1 MAGMAHP
8 PSSTH
13 PEPTADPTLAFDPMD
28 MERTKDWDLLRRI
41 RNECPVMRPTAGVVF
56 TARHG
61 DTAKVFKDAKGF
73 SSAGDMR
80 APGVTVSEEESF
92 LGELDPP
99 LHPKIRRILLRGFTL
114 QAANDDEDWTRG
126 NVRRRLDA
134 IKAAGGADLMAGL
147 AIALPGSIAAH
158 ALGIPDEMHDQVMD
172 WCNEVLH
179 STWPYTGATD
189 QGTGIAACFPE
200 LAAQIDAWIA
210 EREAASDAGAA
221 SEADAPPGLLTV
233 MVKATDESGWRI
245 HHDHIRTLTINILA
259 GSLSASYMIG
269 NLLYRFLTDE
279 GFAGALR
286 SDPKTI
292 PAAVEETL
300 RMEAPVTFLMRTIKR
315 DTEIGG
321 CPVFAGEH
329 VMLGIASSGRDDT
342 VYPDAEEFRLDRV
355 DPPEHLAFGFGPHL
369 CLGNHLTRMVG
380 KVVLEEFIDTF
391 PPGTVALAP
400 DFAWECVA
408 HVQEYGPEHLE
419 VVARSAAD
427 DR

>member
-1 MAGMAHP
+1 MTAMAHP
-8 PSSTH
+8 PSSMH
-13 PEPTADPTLAFDPMD
+13 PAPVADPELAFDPMD
-28 MERTKDWDLLRRI
+28 MERTKDWALLRRI

-56 TARHG
+56 TATHA

-80 APGVTVSEEESF
+80 APGVTVPEEESF

-114 QAANDDEDWTRG
+114 QAANDDEDWTRA

-134 IKAAGGADLMAGL
+134 IKAAGRSDLMADL

-158 ALGIPDEMHDQVMD
+158 SLGIPDDMHDQVMD

-179 STWPYTGATD
+179 STWPYTGATEK
-189 QGTGIAACFPE
+189 GTGIKECFPE
-200 LAAQIDAWIA
+200 LSAQIDAWIA
-210 EREAASDAGAA
+210 ERAEAPDGQVPA
-221 SEADAPPGLLTV
+221 GLLSV
-233 MVKATDESGWRI
+233 MVRTTDEAGWRI
-245 HHDHIRTLTINILA
+245 HPDHIRTLTINILA

-279 GFAGALR
+279 GFAHALR
-286 SDPKTI
+286 TDRSKI
-292 PAAVEETL
+292 PATVEETL

-329 VMLGIASSGRDDT
+329 VMLGIASSGRDES

-391 PPGTVALAP
+391 APGTVALAP
-400 DFAWECVA
+400 DFVWECVA

-419 VVARSAAD
+419 VVATRPVP
-427 DR
+427 

>member
-1 MAGMAHP
+1 MRVMAHP

-13 PEPTADPTLAFDPMD
+13 PAPTDDPELAFDPMD

-41 RNECPVMRPTAGVVF
+41 RTECPVMRPTAGVVF
-56 TARHG
+56 TANHA

-114 QAANDDEDWTRG
+114 QAANEDEAWTRA
-126 NVRRRLDA
+126 NVRRRLEA
-134 IKAAGGADLMAGL
+134 ISASGGADLMAAL

-158 ALGIPDEMHDQVMD
+158 ALGIPDEMHEQVMD

-189 QGTGIAACFPE
+189 KGTGIAACFPE
-200 LAAQIDAWIA
+200 LSAQIDAWIT
-210 EREAASDAGAA
+210 ERAAASDA
-221 SEADAPPGLLTV
+221 DAPSGLLTV
-233 MVKATDESGWRI
+233 MVRATDESGWRI
-245 HHDHIRTLTINILA
+245 HPEHIRTLTINILA

-269 NLLYRFLTDE
+269 NLLHRYLVDDE
-279 GFAGALR
+279 FAGALR
-286 SDPKTI
+286 SDRTKI

-300 RMEAPVTFLMRTIKR
+300 RMEAPVTFLMRTIKH

-321 CPVFAGEH
+321 CPVFEGEH
-329 VMLGIASSGRDDT
+329 VMLGIASSGRDET

-391 PPGTVALAP
+391 APGTVALAP
-400 DFAWECVA
+400 GFVWECVA

-419 VVARSAAD
+419 VVVARPG
-427 DR
+427 